1 MVVRIRRPKPA
12 ASFVHPLDPAPRTA
26 ILVSGFKATRSIRVF
41 PHGWSDAAARFVPE
55 SVAGTFEQLLLL
67 AGTKVVLSHA
77 LICLAWDQNDL
88 LSSGERDLLW
98 NLFGIP
104 LFEQYLDSRNR
115 RIAYECEAHSGLHAT
130 PAFSGPTG
138 PRCPCGTGLLAS
150 MDLSPEHLGDAIL
163 HS

>member
-1 MVVRIRRPKPA
+1 MVVRIREPKALA
-12 ASFVHPLDPAPRTA
+12 AFVHPLDPPPRTA
-26 ILVSGFKATRSIRVF
+26 ILVSGFKTTRTIRVF
-41 PHGWSDAAARFVPE
+41 PHGWNDAAARFVPE

-77 LICLAWDQNDL
+77 LICLAWDQRDL

-98 NLFGIP
+98 NLFGVP

-115 RIAYECEAHSGLHAT
+115 RIAYECEAHSGFHAM

-138 PRCPCGTGLLAS
+138 SQCPCGTGLLAS
-150 MDLSPEHLGDAIL
+150 MNLSPEHLRDVVL